1 MNNQS
6 KTLRFSFFATIY
18 FAEGIILGYF
28 ASINALYMI
37 ESGLDMTKVGIFSSI
52 ALIPF
57 VLKIFFGMLSDKFS
71 FFGLGHRKPYIVIG
85 LLVQIACL
93 LVVAN
98 LNPGTQYWS
107 FVITAFLLQLGM
119 AFFDTC
125 ADGLALDITPLS
137 EKGILQGFMVGG
149 RAIGVIV
156 AASTCG
162 FIAEKLGWPSVFYF
176 LAILTLLPFTLLFF
190 IKETVRTPEE
200 GFNWK
205 AFSAF
210 KDTQVLAAAGAGLVI
225 FMVIVGANQIIN
237 PAFSDRMTVS
247 LSTAGLIT
255 TVWGVGVTLGAIV
268 GGIVMDKFGD
278 KKALWISMLTV
289 APTLLLIAIAPDILS
304 AFVTAAAFGLAYGI
318 SQACYFALAMKYTQP
333 SIAASMY
340 SILMAVTNIGQG
352 IGLALSGVLSD
363 KFGYLAAFA
372 VFAALI
378 FLVIPFMPVLF
389 KKEAAPG
396 K

>member
-1 MNNQS
+1 MNKQS
-6 KTLRFSFFATIY
+6 KALRFSFFASIY

-28 ASINALYMI
+28 ASINALYLLAN
-37 ESGLDMTKVGIFSSI
+37 GLDMTKVGIFSSI

-57 VLKIFFGMLSDKFS
+57 VLKIFFGMLSDRFS

-85 LLVQIACL
+85 LLVQFICL
-93 LVVAN
+93 LVVAK
-98 LNPGTQYWS
+98 LNPGTQYWF
-107 FVITAFLLQLGM
+107 FVGTAFLLQLGM

-156 AASTCG
+156 AASACG
-162 FIAEKLGWPSVFYF
+162 FIAETFGWPLVFYF
-176 LAILTLLPFTLLFF
+176 LAILTLLPFALLFF
-190 IKETVRTPEE
+190 IKETTREPGE

-210 KDTQVLAAAGAGLVI
+210 KDVQVIAAAGAGLVI
-225 FMVIVGANQIIN
+225 FLVIVGANQIIN
-237 PAFSDRMTVS
+237 PSFSDRMTIS
-247 LSTAGLIT
+247 LTTAGLIT
-255 TVWGVGVTLGAIV
+255 TVWGVGVTLGAII

-289 APTLLLIAIAPDILS
+289 APTLLLMAVAPDVLS
-304 AFVTAAAFGLAYGI
+304 AYVTAAAFGVAYGI

-340 SILMAVTNIGQG
+340 SILMAVTNVGQG

-363 KFGYLAAFA
+363 KLGYLAAFA

-389 KKEAAPG
+389 KKEAAQA
-396 K
+396 